1 MSKQFAFDLRLARK
15 KSGLMQRDVAQLLG
29 VAQATLSDLENGRYR
44 PSIEH
49 ICTLSLIYGR
59 NFEHLFAEVLNEA
72 REHLRCRIEETPHIS
87 SDGAEGLRRDATLQK
102 LEERLA
108 QEQSDDEMA

>member
-59 NFEHLFAEVLNEA
+59 NFEQFFAEILGEA
-72 REHLRCRIEETPHIS
+72 REQLRGRITEISHIGS
-87 SDGAEGLRRDATLQK
+87 QGADGLRREATLQK

-108 QEQSDDEMA
+108 AEEGSDEMG